1 MGIVAQQVANSI
13 PGQQDILKLS
23 GSDTGHLLITIGDK
37 GLTGRLNDQP
47 FDLSNVTLPLQWID
61 ASAVSGATVTLQV
74 EPQVTAGYLLSGTAG
89 ADILRGGAGNDNLSG
104 GDGDDIIW
112 GLGGQNTLDGGNGA
126 DLLYLSPVSGGRDYV
141 RDFSSGDQINLGRT
155 ITSISDG
162 DGTGA
167 LGGAVQV
174 RFYNTWTAELYV
186 DTDGVVGADY
196 SVIMV
201 GEYTIHSFG
210 IGVGNLT
217 YIPGITLMGTAGD
230 DLLVGTNNND
240 SLAGLDGNDTLD
252 GFSGDDTLNGGAG
265 DDLLRKRLDGTST
278 FYGGAGF
285 DTAELT
291 FDTANGLRTYSI
303 SPQFSEEQFYGLNV
317 YSYLY
322 SDNFKD
328 DGYVYI
334 EDVEKLIVNGL
345 EYHLIKGTVYNDN
358 LAGVGN
364 VRNLLFG
371 NQGSDSIVGS
381 NLADTLYGG
390 WGHDTLHG
398 GAGDD
403 VLEGGSGN
411 DIMNGG
417 AGYDLAVLDYSLNV
431 YGIQV
436 IVTENRI
443 VINKGEVDQ
452 LYSIEAVLVRGTRY
466 NDVIDGSDR
475 TETLAGGAGSDV
487 IRAGA
492 GNDVVNGNTG
502 SDILWGGLGND
513 RFPLAGY
520 NSEGDIDQ
528 VMDFHA
534 GDILTF
540 SQTIVSG
547 DLTISSYQAGD
558 WEGLALG
565 DIRYKDGADG
575 SVRLYVGADETA
587 GADYAVDIAGLGT
600 GALLSV
606 IGGNRLVLSPA
617 PITSGQGTANADILQ
632 GAAGITRLQ
641 GGKGNDLIIGGDGT
655 QAAGMN
661 ARFADVTILRDGA
674 GGVQVIDNRPDG
686 EGADILS
693 GVELLRLNDRV
704 VLLTT
709 PDLRSPVPS
718 AQVDENWYLT
728 KNPDVADIVAR
739 GLLQS
744 GAQHFQL
751 YGLAEGRQPNAVSDN
766 LGNGFSESAYLN
778 RYDDVRAAVVKGIF
792 TSGYQHYQVAG
803 RAEGREGYVD
813 KGLLAYGYDEQYY
826 LMANPDVAASV
837 RVGDLASGYEHFVRS
852 GFKEGRD
859 PNAFFD
865 TDWYLAKNPDV
876 AAAVQQGVLSSAE
889 AHFYT
894 YGWREGRNPSAAFDV
909 KAYAADHPDVAAA
922 GLNPLLHFL
931 QYGAAEGRIV
941 HGLGDADWL

>member
-1 MGIVAQQVANSI
+1 M
-13 PGQQDILKLS
+13 
-23 GSDTGHLLITIGDK
+23 
-37 GLTGRLNDQP
+37 NDQP

-141 RDFSSGDQINLGRT
+141 RGFSSGDQINLGRT

-174 RFYNTWTAELYV
+174 RFYDTWTAELYA

-196 SVIMV
+196 SVMLI

-210 IGVGNLT
+210 IDAGNLT
-217 YIPGITLMGTAGD
+217 YIPGITLTGAAGD

-240 SLAGLDGNDTLD
+240 SLTGLDGNDTLD

-303 SPQFSEEQFYGLNV
+303 SPQFSEEQFYGLSV

-345 EYHLIKGTVYNDN
+345 EYRLIKGTVYNDN

-403 VLEGGSGN
+403 VLEGGRGN
-411 DIMNGG
+411 DIINGET
-417 AGYDLAVLDYSLNV
+417 GYDLAVLDYSLNV
-431 YGIQV
+431 YGIKV
-436 IVTENRI
+436 IVADNRI
-443 VINKGEVDQ
+443 VINNGEVDQ

-475 TETLAGGAGSDV
+475 KETLAGGAGSDV

-492 GNDVVNGNTG
+492 GNDVVTGNTG

-565 DIRYKDGADG
+565 DIRYEDGADG
-575 SVRLYVGADETA
+575 SVRLYVGADEMA
-587 GADYAVDIAGLGT
+587 GADYAVDIAGLGS

-606 IGGNRLVLSPA
+606 TGGNRLVLSPTA
-617 PITSGQGTANADILQ
+617 ITSGRGTANADILQ
-632 GAAGITRLQ
+632 GAAGITLLK

-661 ARFADVTILRDGA
+661 ARFADVTILRDGT
-674 GGVQVIDNRPDG
+674 GGVQVIDNRADG
-686 EGADILS
+686 EGADVLS

-704 VLLTT
+704 VLLTA
-709 PDLRSPVPS
+709 PGKVSPAPS
-718 AQVDENWYLT
+718 VQVDEVWYLAQ
-728 KNPDVADIVAR
+728 NPDVAKAVAQ
-739 GLLQS
+739 GVLES

-751 YGLAEGRQPNAVSDN
+751 RGQLEGRQPNSHSDH
-766 LGNGFSESAYLN
+766 LGNGFSESAYLDRN
-778 RYDDVRAAVVKGIF
+778 PDVRAAVVQGF
-792 TSGYQHYQVAG
+792 FSSGYQHYQLAG
-803 RAEGREGYVD
+803 RAEGRAGYVD
-813 KGLLAYGYDEQYY
+813 LGPLAYGYDETYY
-826 LMANPDVAASV
+826 VSTNSDVAAAISA
-837 RVGDLASGYEHFVRS
+837 GSYANGYEHFVRA
-852 GFKEGRD
+852 GLLEGRD
-859 PNAFFD
+859 PNALFD
-865 TDWYLAKNPDV
+865 ADWYLAHNPDV
-876 AAAVQQGVLSSAE
+876 AEAVKRGLLPGAA

-894 YGWREGRNPSAAFDV
+894 DGWREGRDPSEAFSLAAYVRD
-909 KAYAADHPDVAAA
+909 YPDVQAA
-922 GLNPLLHFL
+922 GLNPLSHYLE
-931 QYGAAEGRIV
+931 YGWAEGRLLTPV
-941 HGLGDADWL
+941 GLLG